1 MTARAT
7 ETAALSKIVRIMM
20 SVALLVGMCASAPM
34 QAQASESVEVTVG
47 DDVPYAGYF
56 TTRMWADGEVAY
68 CAEPAA
74 GTPAPGTYSKSGIS
88 DGDLAAAMWF
98 SYGAPGFDESV
109 FPERWYDGTGWSEDK
124 YLVASHVLLSFAYQ
138 GSRGEA
144 AYGTNAQFEKWA
156 KDELLGDT
164 WSKVKNRAD
173 EVSTGFEAFSVKTG
187 SATQVLMSFTW
198 KTGGL
203 KVAKE
208 DSQAGSAP
216 QGDASLA
223 GARFDIVN
231 ASGKSALVDGRS
243 YGDGEVVKT
252 IEAEWDA
259 AAKAYVAAT
268 GSGDLPCGVYKVV
281 ESQAPEGYLASDWSK
296 TAKIKEN
303 GEVVDLTGGPCKD
316 DVARGGVQVTKSD
329 RELGKSEALGGDSH
343 GALGCGSTLSGIE
356 FAITNESAAKVLVG
370 GEWFEPGETVATVTT
385 AWNEEAG
392 AYTAQT
398 AADALPYGTYAIRET
413 KSNDSYLLTD
423 GEPKTFQVRE
433 NGAIAK
439 ASSGG
444 GELEFFDQVIRND
457 LEIAKMAEDT
467 NESLQVAFK
476 VTNEATGEAHV
487 VVTDKNGNVSTAS
500 SWNKHSANTNGNDRL
515 LGVGAVNAS
524 DMDPKAGVWFSLGE
538 DGSVAEVDDGLAAL
552 PFGKYTLEELRSDAN
567 EGYDLIKKTFV
578 IERDSSAAKAVWMS
592 LDDKEGPKVQT
603 EATDASDGDHVAQV
617 SGEVTLSDT
626 VYYENLKT
634 DGTEYTVTGTLMLKS
649 TGEALVGADGN
660 PVTASKT
667 FRPKQRSGEVEL
679 QFAFDGSL
687 LAGED
692 VVAFESLVSGGVEV
706 AVHADIDDEG
716 QTVHLVGIGTTATD
730 KADGDKLVTGV
741 DITIVDEVAYEGLTP
756 GVEYTLEAALMDA
769 ETGDPVTVGGKQV
782 AGTATFA
789 PDEADGVQAVELA
802 FDGTGLGGKGVVVF
816 EKLFAAGAQL
826 AAHED
831 LSDEGQTVT
840 VVEIGTKLTD
850 AEDGDQVVANGKV
863 KLVDTVEY
871 NGLVPGET
879 YTANGTL
886 IDKSTGETLVDA
898 GGNPVTATAEFAPQA
913 AEGIVEVAFEFD
925 ASHLEEGA
933 ALVAFERCLD
943 AKGNVVAVHEDVD
956 DEGQT
961 VVVDNPDT
969 PEVPDAPG
977 EKLDKTGVDLM
988 PYMLGAGMALAAAL
1002 ALAAYGLQRRNPDDP
1017 EPDDH
1022 GHGEEAAERE
1032 A

>member
-1 MTARAT
+1 
-7 ETAALSKIVRIMM
+7 M

-231 ASGKSALVDGRS
+231 ASGKSALVGGRS

-268 GSGDLPCGVYKVV
+268 GSGDLPCGAYKVV

-296 TAKIKEN
+296 TAKIREN
-303 GEVVDLTGGPCKD
+303 GEVVDLTGGACKD

-329 RELGKSEALGGDSH
+329 SELGKSEALGGDSH
-343 GALGCGSTLSGIE
+343 GAPGCGSTLADIE
-356 FAITNESAAKVLVG
+356 FTITNESASKVLVS

-398 AADALPYGTYAIRET
+398 AADALPYGTYAIQET

-423 GEPKTFQVRE
+423 GEPPRRSRS
-433 NGAIAK
+433 A
-439 ASSGG
+439 
-444 GELEFFDQVIRND
+444 R
-457 LEIAKMAEDT
+457 
-467 NESLQVAFK
+467 
-476 VTNEATGEAHV
+476 
-487 VVTDKNGNVSTAS
+487 TAPS
-500 SWNKHSANTNGNDRL
+500 
-515 LGVGAVNAS
+515 
-524 DMDPKAGVWFSLGE
+524 
-538 DGSVAEVDDGLAAL
+538 
-552 PFGKYTLEELRSDAN
+552 
-567 EGYDLIKKTFV
+567 
-578 IERDSSAAKAVWMS
+578 
-592 LDDKEGPKVQT
+592 
-603 EATDASDGDHVAQV
+603 
-617 SGEVTLSDT
+617 
-626 VYYENLKT
+626 
-634 DGTEYTVTGTLMLKS
+634 
-649 TGEALVGADGN
+649 
-660 PVTASKT
+660 
-667 FRPKQRSGEVEL
+667 
-679 QFAFDGSL
+679 
-687 LAGED
+687 
-692 VVAFESLVSGGVEV
+692 
-706 AVHADIDDEG
+706 
-716 QTVHLVGIGTTATD
+716 
-730 KADGDKLVTGV
+730 
-741 DITIVDEVAYEGLTP
+741 
-756 GVEYTLEAALMDA
+756 
-769 ETGDPVTVGGKQV
+769 
-782 AGTATFA
+782 
-789 PDEADGVQAVELA
+789 
-802 FDGTGLGGKGVVVF
+802 
-816 EKLFAAGAQL
+816 
-826 AAHED
+826 
-831 LSDEGQTVT
+831 
-840 VVEIGTKLTD
+840 
-850 AEDGDQVVANGKV
+850 
-863 KLVDTVEY
+863 
-871 NGLVPGET
+871 
-879 YTANGTL
+879 
-886 IDKSTGETLVDA
+886 
-898 GGNPVTATAEFAPQA
+898 
-913 AEGIVEVAFEFD
+913 
-925 ASHLEEGA
+925 
-933 ALVAFERCLD
+933 
-943 AKGNVVAVHEDVD
+943 
-956 DEGQT
+956 
-961 VVVDNPDT
+961 
-969 PEVPDAPG
+969 
-977 EKLDKTGVDLM
+977 
-988 PYMLGAGMALAAAL
+988 
-1002 ALAAYGLQRRNPDDP
+1002 
-1017 EPDDH
+1017 
-1022 GHGEEAAERE
+1022 
-1032 A
+1032 

>member
-7 ETAALSKIVRIMM
+7 ETAALSKIVRVMM
-20 SVALLVGMCASAPM
+20 SVALLIGMCASAPM

-74 GTPAPGTYSKSGIS
+74 GTPAPGIYSKSDIS

-187 SATQVLMSFTW
+187 SATQVLVSFTW
-198 KTGGL
+198 KKGGL

-216 QGDASLA
+216 QGDANLA

-231 ASGKSALVDGRS
+231 ASGKNALVGGRS

-268 GSGDLPCGVYKVV
+268 GSGDLPCGAYKVV

-296 TAKIKEN
+296 TAKIREN
-303 GEVVDLTGGPCKD
+303 GEVVDLTGGACKD

-329 RELGKSEALGGDSH
+329 SELGKSEALGGDSH
-343 GALGCGSTLSGIE
+343 GAPGCGSTLADIE
-356 FAITNESAAKVLVG
+356 FTITNESASKVLVS

-398 AADALPYGTYAIRET
+398 AADALPYGTYAIQET

-423 GEPKTFQVRE
+423 GAAKTFQIRE
-433 NGAIAK
+433 NGAIVK

-444 GELEFFDQVIRND
+444 AALEFFDQVVRND

-487 VVTDKNGNVSTAS
+487 VVTDGNGNVSTAS

-515 LGVGAVNAS
+515 LDVGAVNAS
-524 DMDPKAGVWFSLGE
+524 DMDSKAGVWFSLGE

-552 PFGKYTLEELRSDAN
+552 PFGRYTLEELRSDSN
-567 EGYDLIKKTFV
+567 EGYDLIKKAFV
-578 IERDSSAAKAVWMS
+578 IERDSSVAKAVWMS

-603 EATDASDGDHVAQV
+603 EATDASDGDHVAQA

-649 TGEALVGADGN
+649 TGEALVGVDGN

-667 FRPKQRSGEVEL
+667 FRPKQRAGEVEL

-692 VVAFESLVSGGVEV
+692 VVAFESLTSGGVEV
-706 AVHADIDDEG
+706 AAHADIDDEG
-716 QTVHLVGIGTTATD
+716 QTVRLVGIGTTATD
-730 KADGDKLVTGV
+730 KADGDKLVTGAE
-741 DITIVDEVAYEGLTP
+741 ITIVDEVAYEGLTP

-769 ETGDPVTVGGKQV
+769 EAGDPVTVDGKQV

-802 FDGTGLGGKGVVVF
+802 FDGTGLGGKSVVVF
-816 EKLFAAGAQL
+816 EKLFAAGVQL

-850 AEDGDQVVANGKV
+850 AEDGDQIVASGKV

-871 NGLVPGET
+871 KGLVPGET
-879 YTANGTL
+879 YTANGAL
-886 IDKSTGETLVDA
+886 VDKSTGETLVDA
-898 GGNPVTATAEFAPQA
+898 GGNPVTATAEFAPEA
-913 AEGIVEVAFEFD
+913 AEGVVEVAFEFD

-933 ALVAFERCLD
+933 ALVAFE
-943 AKGNVVAVHEDVD
+943 GNVVAVHEDVD

-961 VVVDNPDT
+961 VVVNNPDT

-1017 EPDDH
+1017 DPDDL
-1022 GHGEEAAERE
+1022 GRGEEAAEHE

>member
-7 ETAALSKIVRIMM
+7 ETAALSKIARIMM

-34 QAQASESVEVTVG
+34 QALAAESVEVTVG

-138 GSRGEA
+138 GSRDEA

-208 DSQAGSAP
+208 DSQAGGAS

-231 ASGKSALVDGRS
+231 VSGKSALVGGRS
-243 YGDGEVVKT
+243 YGNGEVVKT
-252 IEAEWDA
+252 IEAGWDA
-259 AAKAYVAAT
+259 AANAYVAAT
-268 GSGDLPCGVYKVV
+268 GPGDLPCGIYEVV

-296 TAKIKEN
+296 TANIKGN
-303 GEVVDLTGGPCKD
+303 GEVVDLTGDPCED

-329 RELGKSEALGGDSH
+329 RELGKSEALGGDS
-343 GALGCGSTLSGIE
+343 TLAGIE

-370 GEWFEPGETVATVTT
+370 GEWFDPGETVATVTT

-423 GEPKTFQVRE
+423 GEPKTFQIRE

-444 GELEFFDQVIRND
+444 GELEFFDQVVRND

-538 DGSVAEVDDGLAAL
+538 DGSAAEVDDGLAAL
-552 PFGKYTLEELRSDAN
+552 PFGKYTLEELRSDSN
-567 EGYDLIKKTFV
+567 EGYDLVKKAFV
-578 IERDSSAAKAVWMS
+578 IERDSSSAKAVWMS
-592 LDDKEGPKVQT
+592 LDDKEGPKIQT
-603 EATDASDGDHVAQV
+603 EAADASDGDHVAQA
-617 SGEVTLSDT
+617 SSEVTLSDT

-649 TGEALVGADGN
+649 TGEALVDADGN
-660 PVTASKT
+660 AVTASKT
-667 FRPKQRSGEVEL
+667 FKPKRSSGEVEL
-679 QFAFDGSL
+679 KFAFDGSL

-692 VVAFESLVSGGVEV
+692 VVAFESLTSGGVEV
-706 AVHADIDDEG
+706 AAHTDLDDEG
-716 QTVHLVGIGTTATD
+716 QTVRLVGIGTTATD
-730 KADGDKLVTGV
+730 KADGDKLVTGA
-741 DITIVDEVAYEGLTP
+741 DITIVDEVAYEGLVP

-769 ETGDPVTVGGKQV
+769 ETGDLVTVGGKQV
-782 AGTATFA
+782 TGTATFA
-789 PDEADGVQAVELA
+789 PDEANGVQTVELA
-802 FDGTGLGGKGVVVF
+802 FDGAGFGGKGVVVF
-816 EKLFAAGAQL
+816 EKLFTAGVQI

-850 AEDGDQVVANGKV
+850 AEDGDQVVASGKV

-871 NGLVPGET
+871 KGLVPGET

-886 IDKSTGETLVDA
+886 VDKSTGEALVDA
-898 GGNPVTATAEFAPQA
+898 GGNPVTATAEFAPKA
-913 AEGIVEVAFEFD
+913 AEGTVGVAFEFD
-925 ASHLEEGA
+925 APHLEEGA
-933 ALVAFERCLD
+933 ALVAFELCLD
-943 AKGNVVAVHEDVD
+943 AKGNVVAVHEDID
-956 DEGQT
+956 DDGQT

-1002 ALAAYGLQRRNPDDP
+1002 ALAAYGLQRRNPDEP
-1017 EPDDH
+1017 EPD
-1022 GHGEEAAERE
+1022 GLELGEEAAEHE

>member
-34 QAQASESVEVTVG
+34 QALAAESVEVTVG

-138 GSRGEA
+138 GSRDEA

-203 KVAKE
+203 KVGKE
-208 DSQAGSAP
+208 DSQAGGAP

-231 ASGKSALVDGRS
+231 VSGKSALVGGRS
-243 YGDGEVVKT
+243 YGNGEVVKT

-259 AAKAYVAAT
+259 AANAYVAAT
-268 GSGDLPCGVYKVV
+268 GPGDLPCGIYEVV

-296 TAKIKEN
+296 TANIKGN
-303 GEVVDLTGGPCKD
+303 GEVVDLTGDPCDD

-343 GALGCGSTLSGIE
+343 GALGCGSTLAGIE
-356 FAITNESAAKVLVG
+356 FAITNELAAKVLVG
-370 GEWFEPGETVATVTT
+370 GEWCDPGETVATVTT

-423 GEPKTFQVRE
+423 GEPKTFQIRE

-444 GELEFFDQVIRND
+444 GELEFFDQVVRND

-467 NESLQVAFK
+467 NESLQVASK

-515 LGVGAVNAS
+515 LGGRGS
-524 DMDPKAGVWFSLGE
+524 QRLGH
-538 DGSVAEVDDGLAAL
+538 GPQGGRVVL
-552 PFGKYTLEELRSDAN
+552 PRRGRLRSR
-567 EGYDLIKKTFV
+567 G
-578 IERDSSAAKAVWMS
+578 RR
-592 LDDKEGPKVQT
+592 
-603 EATDASDGDHVAQV
+603 
-617 SGEVTLSDT
+617 
-626 VYYENLKT
+626 
-634 DGTEYTVTGTLMLKS
+634 
-649 TGEALVGADGN
+649 
-660 PVTASKT
+660 
-667 FRPKQRSGEVEL
+667 RPG
-679 QFAFDGSL
+679 
-687 LAGED
+687 
-692 VVAFESLVSGGVEV
+692 
-706 AVHADIDDEG
+706 
-716 QTVHLVGIGTTATD
+716 
-730 KADGDKLVTGV
+730 
-741 DITIVDEVAYEGLTP
+741 
-756 GVEYTLEAALMDA
+756 
-769 ETGDPVTVGGKQV
+769 
-782 AGTATFA
+782 
-789 PDEADGVQAVELA
+789 
-802 FDGTGLGGKGVVVF
+802 
-816 EKLFAAGAQL
+816 
-826 AAHED
+826 
-831 LSDEGQTVT
+831 
-840 VVEIGTKLTD
+840 
-850 AEDGDQVVANGKV
+850 
-863 KLVDTVEY
+863 
-871 NGLVPGET
+871 
-879 YTANGTL
+879 
-886 IDKSTGETLVDA
+886 
-898 GGNPVTATAEFAPQA
+898 
-913 AEGIVEVAFEFD
+913 
-925 ASHLEEGA
+925 GA
-933 ALVAFERCLD
+933 ALRQ
-943 AKGNVVAVHEDVD
+943 VHARGAAQRLQRGLRPGQ
-956 DEGQT
+956 EGVHHRARLLRRQ
-961 VVVDNPDT
+961 
-969 PEVPDAPG
+969 G
-977 EKLDKTGVDLM
+977 GVDE
-988 PYMLGAGMALAAAL
+988 PRRQGGA
-1002 ALAAYGLQRRNPDDP
+1002 
-1017 EPDDH
+1017 
-1022 GHGEEAAERE
+1022 
-1032 A
+1032 

>member
-20 SVALLVGMCASAPM
+20 SVALLVGMCVSAPM
-34 QAQASESVEVTVG
+34 QALAAESVEVTVG

-124 YLVASHVLLSFAYQ
+124 YLVASHVMLSFAYQ
-138 GSRGEA
+138 GSRDEA

-187 SATQVLMSFTW
+187 SATQVLMSFAW

-208 DSQAGSAP
+208 DSQAGGAP

-231 ASGKSALVDGRS
+231 ASGKSALVGERS

-252 IEAEWDA
+252 IEAGWDA
-259 AAKAYVAAT
+259 AASAYVAAT
-268 GSGDLPCGVYKVV
+268 GSGDLPCGSYKVV

-296 TAKIKEN
+296 TVNIKGN
-303 GEVVDLTGGPCKD
+303 GEVVDLTGSPCED

-343 GALGCGSTLSGIE
+343 GALGCGSTLVGIE

-370 GEWFEPGETVATVTT
+370 GEWFDPGETVATVTT

-423 GEPKTFQVRE
+423 GEPKTFQIRE
-433 NGAIAK
+433 NGTIAK
-439 ASSGG
+439 ASSSGD
-444 GELEFFDQVIRND
+444 LEFFDQVVRND

-515 LGVGAVNAS
+515 LGGGAVNAS

-538 DGSVAEVDDGLAAL
+538 DGSAAEVDDGLAAL
-552 PFGKYTLEELRSDAN
+552 PFGKYTLEELRSDSN
-567 EGYDLIKKTFV
+567 EGYDLVKKAFV

-592 LDDKEGPKVQT
+592 LDDKEGPKIQT
-603 EATDASDGDHVAQV
+603 EAADASDGDHVAQA
-617 SGEVTLSDT
+617 SSEVTLSDT

-634 DGTEYTVTGTLMLKS
+634 DGTEYTITGTLMLKS
-649 TGEALVGADGN
+649 TGEALADADADGN

-667 FRPKQRSGEVEL
+667 FKPKQRSGEVEL
-679 QFAFDGSL
+679 KFVFDGSL

-692 VVAFESLVSGGVEV
+692 VVAFESLASGGVEV
-706 AVHADIDDEG
+706 AAHADIDDEG
-716 QTVHLVGIGTTATD
+716 QTVRLVGIGTTATD
-730 KADGDKLVTGV
+730 KADGDKLVTGD
-741 DITIVDEVAYEGLTP
+741 DITIVDEVAYEGLAP
-756 GVEYTLEAALMDA
+756 GAEYTLEAALMDA

-782 AGTATFA
+782 TGIATFA
-789 PDEADGVQAVELA
+789 PDEADGVQAVE
-802 FDGTGLGGKGVVVF
+802 
-816 EKLFAAGAQL
+816 L

-850 AEDGDQVVANGKV
+850 AEDGDQVVASGKV

-871 NGLVPGET
+871 KGLVPGET

-886 IDKSTGETLVDA
+886 VDKSTGEALVDA
-898 GGNPVTATAEFAPQA
+898 GGNPVTAAAEFAPKA
-913 AEGIVEVAFEFD
+913 TEGTVEVAFEFD
-925 ASHLEEGA
+925 APHLEEGA
-933 ALVAFERCLD
+933 ALVAFELCLD
-943 AKGNVVAVHEDVD
+943 AKGNVVAVHEDID
-956 DEGQT
+956 DDGQT

-969 PEVPDAPG
+969 PEVPDVPG

-1017 EPDDH
+1017 DPDGI
-1022 GHGEEAAERE
+1022 GHGEEAAEHE